1 MKNTPT
7 QHKKRTRTKNGP
19 RHRFNVNITQPRT
32 RKAQISDTAA
42 SLPNKPKKVTS
53 PLKTPRFQVWVW
65 FVWYWVLGLVLVL
78 AFSFCFWFGFLVL
91 GLILV
96 LVLVFG
102 FGFGSSFGFGF
113 GFGLMLCYISALITL
128 ILLPLG
134 TLIPRR
140 SHPPQIPYPGCCL
153 HGVSSSYYHA
163 RTHSD
168 FSFG

>member
-78 AFSFCFWFGFLVL
+78 VWLLLWLWYRRWLSAIWRKSAPVA
-91 GLILV
+91 V
-96 LVLVFG
+96 TD
-102 FGFGSSFGFGF
+102 FGSVRSDSWQAFPVRPAAGIANAGLAFLRLPSFPIQR
-113 GFGLMLCYISALITL
+113 CA
-128 ILLPLG
+128 
-134 TLIPRR
+134 
-140 SHPPQIPYPGCCL
+140 
-153 HGVSSSYYHA
+153 
-163 RTHSD
+163 
-168 FSFG
+168 